1 MITVKVTGLDSV
13 RAELAGLGKQVRFAT
28 AKALTQTAH
37 QVREDIKAEMKAGIQ
52 GGATA
57 YALRGF
63 NVDMA
68 TRDNLTARTYLREDG
83 PAGGTPYTQALGH
96 LFTGGRRRWKRL
108 EGWLRGKGMI
118 PSGYMIA
125 PGPSAPIDSRGN
137 FRAGAL
143 KEMLT
148 ILSSNTRNLE
158 ATRGGGKSIG
168 FFIARPGDKS
178 GLPPGIW
185 RRITTQHKG
194 NSARRQ
200 ATKARS
206 GTVQAWIMFIKP
218 TGYRQ
223 QFDLEKTAK
232 RTVDR
237 IFTAR
242 FDKALAD
249 ALRTA
254 R

>member
-1 MITVKVTGLDSV
+1 MIKVEVTGLDAA

-28 AKALTQTAH
+28 AKALTQTAY
-37 QVREDIKAEMKAGIQ
+37 QVRDDVKTEMKANIQ

-63 NVDMA
+63 NVENA
-68 TRDNLTARTYLREDG
+68 TRDNLTSRVYLREDG
-83 PAGGTPYTQALGH
+83 PAGGTPYKQALGH
-96 LFTGGRRRWKRL
+96 LFTGGQRRWKRL

-118 PSGYMIA
+118 PAGYMIA
-125 PGPSAPIDSRGN
+125 PGPSAPLDSRGN
-137 FRAGAL
+137 FRARAL

-148 ILSSNTRNLE
+148 ILGSNTRNLE
-158 ATRGGGKSIG
+158 ATRAGGKSIG

-185 RRITTQHKG
+185 RRINTAHKG
-194 NSARRQ
+194 NSTRRE
-200 ATKARS
+200 AKKARS
-206 GTVQAWIMFIKP
+206 STVQAWIMFIKP
-218 TGYRQ
+218 VGYQ
-223 QFDLEKTAK
+223 KKFNLEKTAK

-242 FDKALAD
+242 FNKALSD

>member
-1 MITVKVTGLDSV
+1 MIRVRVTGLDAV

-37 QVREDIKAEMKAGIQ
+37 QVREDIKAEIKSGIQ

-63 NVDMA
+63 NVEMA

-83 PAGGTPYTQALGH
+83 PAGGTPYTQAMGH
-96 LFTGGRRRWKRL
+96 LFTGGRRRFKRL
-108 EGWLRGKGMI
+108 EGWLRGKGMV
-118 PSGYMIA
+118 PAGYMIA
-125 PGPSAPIDSRGN
+125 PGPSAPLDSRGN
-137 FRAGAL
+137 FRASAL

-148 ILSSNTRNLE
+148 ILGSNTRNLE
-158 ATRGGGKSIG
+158 STRARGKSVG
-168 FFIARPGDKS
+168 FFIATPGDKS

-194 NSARRQ
+194 NSSRRESN
-200 ATKARS
+200 KARS
-206 GTVQAWIMFIKP
+206 STVQAWVMFIKP
-218 TGYRQ
+218 ASYTQ
-223 QFDLEKTAK
+223 KFDLERTAR

-237 IFTAR
+237 IFKDR